1 MEHPPS
7 WAIEAAT
14 RAARKAW
21 CAKDSRG
28 VVVWDDSGRM
38 ASTRT
43 FVSAANGPPPPFK
56 CGGQAECRAACGKV
70 AGHAEE
76 AALWLW
82 SKRADSLYAVMPPKM
97 LHIKLENGVAVP
109 GGPPSCV
116 TCSRTMLMAGAAGI
130 WLWLD
135 AEHADG
141 GVPVWRWY
149 GAVEFHTLSLL
160 HPRNNLP
167 VIR

>member
-1 MEHPPS
+1 MQQPPQ
-7 WAIEAAT
+7 WVIDEAVK
-14 RAARKAW
+14 AARKSW
-21 CAKDSRG
+21 CAKDQRG
-28 VVVWDDSGRM
+28 VVVWDGWGV
-38 ASTRT
+38 
-43 FVSAANGPPPPFK
+43 VSAANGPPAPFK
-56 CGGQAECRAACGKV
+56 CSGSAECRAACGKI

-76 AALWLW
+76 RALMEWGNRPLW
-82 SKRADSLYAVMPPKM
+82 RPEARM
-97 LHIKLENGVAVP
+97 LHIKLENDLPVP

-116 TCSRTMLMAGAAGI
+116 GCSRSILMRGRIAGI

-141 GVPVWRWY
+141 GVPAWRWY
-149 GAVEFHTLSLL
+149 PAVEFHTLSLL

>member
-14 RAARKAW
+14 YAARKSW
-21 CAKDSRG
+21 CAKDQRG
-28 VVVWDDSGRM
+28 VVVYHEESGHEDFVA
-38 ASTRT
+38 AS
-43 FVSAANGPPPPFK
+43 NGPEAPFK
-56 CGGQAECRAACGKV
+56 CSGGDVCRQHCGQL

-76 AALWLW
+76 RALWLW
-82 SKRADSLYAVMPPKM
+82 AAEGRMRGMKL
-97 LHIKLENGVAVP
+97 LHVKVDAEGHGVA
-109 GGPPSCV
+109 GGPPRCV

-141 GVPVWRWY
+141 GEPAWRWY

>member
-14 RAARKAW
+14 YAARKSW

-28 VVVWDDSGRM
+28 VAAFDDRGYCL
-38 ASTRT
+38 
-43 FVSAANGPPPPFK
+43 SAANGPPAPFK

-76 AALWLW
+76 RVLWEW
-82 SKRADSLYAVMPPKM
+82 ARDFPGSPNPKL
-97 LHIKLENGVAVP
+97 LHIKLDEQGRAVP

-141 GVPVWRWY
+141 GEPAWRWY